1 MEEQACEHVN
11 TCNQDQVSFKA
22 YFSSWLAAT
31 TVLAPFT
38 YDTIAPLLASSAK
51 SAAAQCTGGNTKTQC
66 GFKWADKTPD
76 GNFGIG
82 PSMSAL
88 AVVQS
93 SIVSVPFFQPKKV
106 DPGTGQP
113 ASSNPSS
120 PAADPSDP
128 ADVNPSFAPVTNSTG
143 GTSVGDPAAGVTNG
157 GGRDS
162 GVTQQIVTTTRDTV
176 AASFLTVGILASMIG
191 GSVIM
196 IYE

>member
-1 MEEQACEHVN
+1 MTILIGDHL
-11 TCNQDQVSFKA
+11 TVSFKA

-31 TVLAPFT
+31 TVLAPYT

-82 PSMSAL
+82 TSMSAL
-88 AVVQS
+88 AIVQS
-93 SIVSVPFFQPKKV
+93 SIISVPFFQPKKV

-113 ASSNPSS
+113 APSNPSDPSS
-120 PAADPSDP
+120 PAADPTDP
-128 ADVNPSFAPVTNSTG
+128 NDVNPSFAPVTNSTG
-143 GTSVGDPAAGVTNG
+143 GTSVGDPAAGVTTG
-157 GGRDS
+157 GGRAS
-162 GVTQQIVTTTRDTV
+162 GVTQQIVTTTKDTV
-176 AASFLTVGILASMIG
+176 AASFLTVGILATMIG